1 MALWPWNPRG
11 VRTYSNS
18 KLPHTVTGVSV
29 RMPRPLLADV
39 PLPGIGSI
47 PSPPS
52 VVNVATT
59 PSSNSLD
66 NETGLSKASNSK
78 WMLWPVLSGTP
89 RIVVMMAFLRESR
102 FALGFLTSLRGF
114 V

>member
-18 KLPHTVTGVSV
+18 KLPHTVTGDAV
-29 RMPRPLLADV
+29 RMPRPLSADV
-39 PLPGIGSI
+39 PLPGMGFA

-59 PSSNSLD
+59 PP
-66 NETGLSKASNSK
+66 SNSK
-78 WMLWPVLSGTP
+78 WVIQPVLSGTS
-89 RIVVMMAFLRESR
+89 RTAVMMEFL
-102 FALGFLTSLRGF
+102 
-114 V
+114 